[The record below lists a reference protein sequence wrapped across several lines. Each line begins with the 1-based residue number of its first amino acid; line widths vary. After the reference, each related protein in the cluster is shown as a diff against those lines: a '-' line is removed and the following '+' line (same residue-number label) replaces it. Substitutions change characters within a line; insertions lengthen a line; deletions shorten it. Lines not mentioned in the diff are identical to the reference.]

1 MAAAQDNTL
10 RIVLVGKT
18 GSGKS
23 ATANTII
30 KKQLFASKISAHAVT
45 KKCQKASRKW
55 KGRDL
60 LVVDT
65 PGLFDTKEKLET
77 TCREISRCVL
87 FSCPG
92 PHAIVMV
99 LRLGRYT
106 QEEQNT
112 IALIKALFGK
122 ASMKHMIILFT
133 GKDDLEGQRLSDFIA
148 EADVKLRS
156 VVQECGDRFCAF
168 NNRADEA
175 EKEAQVQE
183 LVELIENM
191 VQKNRGTYFSDAIY
205 KDTEHRLKQQAE
217 ILEKIY
223 TDELNHE
230 IELVEKEFADKLQ
243 EKEEKLK
250 SLKKKY
256 EERIK
261 NIRQEA
267 ESNIFQDV
275 LNGIMKM
282 LSKIWHMFWK

>member
-23 ATANTII
+23 ATANTILG
-30 KKQLFASKISAHAVT
+30 KNVFVSRISAQAVT
-45 KKCQKASRKW
+45 PTCQKASREC

-65 PGLFDTKEKLET
+65 PGLFDTKEKLAN

-87 FSCPG
+87 SSCPG
-92 PHAIVMV
+92 PHAIIMV
-99 LRLGRYT
+99 LRLGRIT
-106 QEEQNT
+106 EEDQNT

-122 ASMKHMIILFT
+122 AAMKHMIILFT
-133 GKDDLEGQRLSDFIA
+133 GKDGLEGQRLCDFIA

-156 VVQECGDRFCAF
+156 VVQECGDRCCTF
-168 NNRADEA
+168 NNKADEA

-205 KDTEHRLKQQAE
+205 KDTEHRLKRKAE
-217 ILEKIY
+217 VLKMMY
-223 TDELNHE
+223 TDQKNHE
-230 IELVEKEFADKLQ
+230 IELVNKEYADKLR
-243 EKEEKLK
+243 EIEEKIELLK
-250 SLKKKY
+250 LKY
-256 EERIK
+256 DEQIR
-261 NIRQEA
+261 NIRQETKR
-267 ESNIFQDV
+267 SLFQDV
-275 LNGIMKM
+275 LDGI
-282 LSKIWHMFWK
+282 LNMF